1 MTHAATPEKI
11 TTRQALKLA
20 LTDRQVLA
28 MLILGLASGLP
39 YVVVGGTLNAW
50 LTKTGVKPVE
60 IGLLSWALL
69 AYSFKFMWAAALQGL
84 F

>member
-1 MTHAATPEKI
+1 MTMTVDAEKI
-11 TTRQALKLA
+11 TTRQALKMA
-20 LTDRQVLA
+20 ITDRQVLA

-60 IGLLSWALL
+60 IGLLWFFVSV
-69 AYSFKFMWAAALQGL
+69 
-84 F
+84 